1 MLMKVFQSTNQ
12 FYFSVNL
19 NKVIIVLFPQSLMCP
34 SINPFLGGYH
44 FQKLIRACIC
54 AFKYEKIPSGCTF
67 QTSREVYTALVSF
80 PKHHVHLLSHPFKT
94 YFVLWPLS
102 MNQISWGCPENQQKL
117 VCCHCT
123 SRWQNAFVRISLVAC
138 NRNHFEASPVPHL
151 LDHIT
156 EAWRGSLDV
165 GILRDGRTL
174 LHHAVLCCPLE
185 YIVFPHTAWSQAA
198 RDIHPYGLRS
208 REEGLF
214 SSG

>member
-1 MLMKVFQSTNQ
+1 
-12 FYFSVNL
+12 
-19 NKVIIVLFPQSLMCP
+19 MCP

-54 AFKYEKIPSGCTF
+54 AFKYEKIPQGILSKPAEKST
-67 QTSREVYTALVSF
+67 QPSLAS
-80 PKHHVHLLSHPFKT
+80 PKHHGHLSISSFKT
-94 YFVLWPLS
+94 YFFLLWPLS

-165 GILRDGRTL
+165 GDLRDGRTL
-174 LHHAVLCCPLE
+174 LHHVVLCCPLE

-208 REEGLF
+208 REEGKLF